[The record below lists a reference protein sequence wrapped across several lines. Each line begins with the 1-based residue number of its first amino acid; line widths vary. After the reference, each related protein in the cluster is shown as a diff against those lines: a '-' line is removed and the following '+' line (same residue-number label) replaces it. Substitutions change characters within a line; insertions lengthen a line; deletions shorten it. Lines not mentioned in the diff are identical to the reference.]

1 MNAVVGIAGLE
12 KLSRHYLDLYR
23 SLRIDT
29 ARLESDVRPDSA
41 DAAPRI
47 RQLYRTLTDLSN
59 NQALELADLAGPHPS
74 EELAAAFRATDLQ
87 RRILLQSAFIRRALE
102 KPRGY
107 AGDMELMLMICKRGD
122 VGETFLP
129 DFSIV
134 SISTCPRPGRCGNAF
149 TCSPTLWPTCLTK
162 RKSSTL
168 HAVRHSKSIMRD
180 RRDIRIFTLI

>member
-74 EELAAAFRATDLQ
+74 EQLAAAFRATDLQ

-107 AGDMELMLMICKRGD
+107 AGDMELMLMICKQGD
-122 VGETFLP
+122 VGENLFARLLNRFYLDLP
-129 DFSIV
+129 ASRAVRQRVRLLAD
-134 SISTCPRPGRCGNAF
+134 
-149 TCSPTLWPTCLTK
+149 TLATCL
-162 RKSSTL
+162 RSASPQPC
-168 HAVRHSKSIMRD
+168 MRSGT
-180 RRDIRIFTLI
+180 RSP